1 MMRPAL
7 LACGLMTVAGIWLG
21 PLPALASQYFAAH
34 MVMHMGV
41 VAIVAP
47 LVAAGLAGT
56 SADPTVRWPRVFSAI
71 PAAMLE
77 LVIVWAWHTP
87 ALHHAART
95 TTSGLVCEQS
105 LFFAASVF
113 LWISV
118 LGSGNGRGR
127 TQRLMPGVTA
137 LLLTTAHMTLLGAL
151 LALSPRVLY
160 SHAADPISAAAR
172 LDDQHLGG
180 AIMLVVGGVS
190 YLAGGVWLAAQ
201 LLQQRIRE
209 RPTTARWSRT

>member
-7 LACGLMTVAGIWLG
+7 LAFGLVTAAGIWLG
-21 PLPALASQYFAAH
+21 PLPALAGQYFAAH
-34 MVMHMGV
+34 MAMHMGV
-41 VAIVAP
+41 VAIAGP
-47 LVAAGLAGT
+47 LIAAGLAGT
-56 SADPTVRWPRVFSAI
+56 IADPTLRWPRVFSAI

-105 LFFAASVF
+105 LFFLASVF

-118 LGSGNGRGR
+118 LGSGNGR

-160 SHAADPISAAAR
+160 SHATDPLSVEAQ

-180 AIMLVVGGVS
+180 AIMLVVGGVA

-201 LLQQRIRE
+201 LLQQRMRE

>member
-1 MMRPAL
+1 MRPAL
-7 LACGLMTVAGIWLG
+7 LALGLIAVAGMWLG
-21 PLPALASQYFAAH
+21 PLPSLARQYFAAH

-41 VAIVAP
+41 VAIAAP
-47 LVAAGLAGT
+47 LVALGLAGG
-56 SADPTVRWPRVFSAI
+56 AIDPTVRWPRLFSAI

-95 TTSGLVCEQS
+95 TTLGLVCEQG
-105 LFFAASVF
+105 LFFLAGAF
-113 LWISV
+113 LWISA
-118 LGSGNGRGR
+118 LGSGRDR
-127 TQRLMPGVTA
+127 AQRLTTGVTA

-151 LALSPRVLY
+151 LALSSRALY
-160 SHAADPISAAAR
+160 DHSASHMSMAAR

-190 YLAGGVWLAAQ
+190 YLAGGLWLAAQ
-201 LLQQRIRE
+201 VLHGRIRE
-209 RPTTARWSRT
+209 RPTPARWSRT

>member
-7 LACGLMTVAGIWLG
+7 LGFGVIAAAGIWFG
-21 PLPALASQYFAAH
+21 PLPSLARQFFAAH
-34 MVMHMGV
+34 MMMHMGV
-41 VAIVAP
+41 VAVVAP

-56 SADPTVRWPRVFSAI
+56 TADPTIRWPRLFSAI

-77 LVIVWAWHTP
+77 LIIVWAWHTP

-95 TTSGLVCEQS
+95 TTSGLLCEQS
-105 LFFAASVF
+105 LFFIASVF
-113 LWISV
+113 LWMSV
-118 LGSGNGRGR
+118 LGSGNDRA
-127 TQRLMPGVTA
+127 QRLMPGVTA

-151 LALSPRVLY
+151 LALSPRSLY
-160 SHAADPISAAAR
+160 SHAADHLSVEAR

-190 YLAGGVWLAAQ
+190 YLAGGIWLAAQ
-201 LLQQRIRE
+201 VLQQRIRA
-209 RPTTARWSRT
+209 RPTPARWSRT